1 MIGHVLASV
10 ARKAPVFRMNE
21 PAVIHIIDGDES
33 VRAALGGLLCSVGLT
48 PAPHASVSEFLAAK
62 KPDVPGCLVLD
73 VRMPGIGGLDFQE
86 KLCGLGIHL
95 PVILMTGHGDV
106 PMSVR
111 GMKAGAVDFLA
122 KPFRDQDMLD
132 AIATAIGRDRTRRD
146 AEAAI
151 SGLREKFTTLSPRER
166 EVMLLVTAGKKNK
179 QVAGD
184 LGLSEVTVKIH
195 RGAAMRK
202 MGAPTLAD
210 LVRMAETLQPQRT
223 GERCLSC

>member
-1 MIGHVLASV
+1 MIGNVLSRI

>member
-10 ARKAPVFRMNE
+10 ARKALVSRMSE
-21 PAVIHIIDGDES
+21 AAVVHIIDDDES
-33 VRAALGGLLCSVGLT
+33 VRAALDGFLCSVGLT

-73 VRMPGIGGLDFQE
+73 VRMPGISGLDFQE

-111 GMKAGAVDFLA
+111 GMKAGAVDFLT

-132 AIATAIGRDRTRRD
+132 AIATAIGRDRARRD

-151 SGLREKFTTLSPRER
+151 IGLREKFTTLSPRER